1 MTRRFVATRV
11 ILFAARSS
19 TGGKPQLF
27 PARPPP
33 KERFAY
39 VAPKVIDIRRAEDP
53 RDMVHQAVQAL
64 AEGQLVA
71 LPTETVYGLAASA
84 LSDEA
89 VRRLLAA
96 KGRPEGQPLALAVKS
111 ADDALDYVPRL
122 SPLGRRLARRCWP
135 GPLTLV
141 VDNDHHDS
149 LLSRLPPISRQAII
163 PNGAV
168 GLRVPAHPLVLDAL
182 RMLAGPV
189 ALTSANRSGQP
200 DPVNAQQV
208 IEALGDDVQLV
219 FDDGASRFGQPSS
232 VVRVRDGS
240 LQMLREGVV
249 SQATLRRLSSFVLV
263 FVCTGNTCRS
273 PMAEALARRL
283 IAQRLKCRV
292 EELEEHGVIV
302 ASAGLAAAMGGR
314 ASPQAVEVMRGHG
327 LDLNQ
332 HESQPLNEQLVR
344 HADLILTMTRGHRE
358 SIIGQWPA
366 AAPRTFVLREDEAD
380 VADPVGGPAE
390 LYRRCAEQIEAELRN
405 WVPRLEL

>member
-1 MTRRFVATRV
+1 
-11 ILFAARSS
+11 
-19 TGGKPQLF
+19 
-27 PARPPP
+27 
-33 KERFAY
+33 
-39 VAPKVIDIRRAEDP
+39 VAPKVIDIRRAEDH
-53 RDMVHQAVQAL
+53 RDIVHQAVQAL

-89 VRRLLAA
+89 VGRLLAV

-141 VDNDHHDS
+141 VDNDHNDS
-149 LLSRLPPISRQAII
+149 LLSRLPPIARQAIV

-200 DPVNAQQV
+200 DAVNAQQV
-208 IEALGDDVQLV
+208 IAALGDDVQLV

-273 PMAEALARRL
+273 PMAETLARRL
-283 IAQRLKCRV
+283 IAQRLNCKV
-292 EELEEHGVIV
+292 DELEEHGVIV

-314 ASPQAVEVMRGHG
+314 ASPQAVEVMRSQG

-358 SIIGQWPA
+358 SIISQWPA

-390 LYRRCAEQIEAELRN
+390 LYRRCAEQIEAELRH